1 MSWIVRY
8 ACDEAASG
16 SAPVTLLDGS
26 ATEQNL
32 TLAYDSGEMAYTED
46 GTGRGLNIS
55 VSTRTS
61 LAGASAAANAALIA
75 ALLGRQKFTVYL
87 KVVSGFIGADS
98 YTNIFEV
105 SVGGTALF
113 YVRAGGSATRTV
125 GFAGHEI
132 VTSGASIL
140 AICIDTTQAVA
151 ADRVRAYRSDTA
163 TPAAVTILTNTL
175 ALDDAIADLAGGLVW
190 FLNIPTGNRNPSGT
204 TKFFGIWDDADTLEQ
219 VTATFAALYSDDDAD
234 PRPAPSLS
242 FLAAPSIDQITATTY
257 RLSFTSSMTVPYD
270 VIRGTPGQTIADMPD
285 DATFDA
291 ATMTGTA
298 TASTV
303 MREVFNSQTPET
315 TYPIFVRIGADPY
328 VYGYV
333 EATTIAVSSQILSI
347 NGGEPIYRGQ
357 TGIIVLWDGGATG
370 TTETTIN
377 GVTQANHVVVND
389 TQTTF
394 DLVWPLTTY
403 GETETLTIDGKTA
416 TTPPIEAPA
425 GESVTT
431 LAGYTEA
438 PPETLD
444 FVADA
449 VDGNQVVIV
458 DQGGLIVL
466 QPDGTLI
473 IYPGAVSPLEF
484 AIVDHTDG
492 THSAFAE
499 QPFTIAAGATPD
511 PANLGANVTGA
522 EPNTEYTGTDTLTGD
537 GLDAGVN
544 KTITA
549 TGSMQVST
557 TAGTGWTTSIVRQ
570 KTQAWYWR
578 MFSPALG
585 ETATGGVT
593 IEGIA
598 SVKTITSRA
607 ANAPG
612 ITTQPANQSV
622 TSGAVATFTVAATNA
637 ESYQWQK
644 DTAGNGTYANI
655 SGATAATYA
664 RTTSDV
670 DLGTSNVRCVVTSSE
685 GASTT
690 STAATLTVIPGAT
703 RITIIPGLISGRG
716 VSLAG
721 TNNVPVNV
729 RNADG
734 TLRYSTVINYPLTGP
749 AYLDNNQN
757 PAVGVQCFYG
767 FPSSIDGTEAL
778 FSATVTAVS

>member
-1 MSWIVRY
+1 MAWIVRY
-8 ACDEAASG
+8 SADEAASG
-16 SAPVTLLDGS
+16 SAPAEVLDAS
-26 ATEQNL
+26 ASAQNL
-32 TLAYDSGEMAYTED
+32 TTAYGSGALAYTED
-46 GTGRGLNIS
+46 GAGRGLLMS
-55 VSTRTS
+55 AAVRSTA
-61 LAGASAAANAALIA
+61 AGATASATAALIA
-75 ALLGRQKFTVYL
+75 ALSGKEKLTVFFKTATMVGASSYTSL
-87 KVVSGFIGADS
+87 YDVSVSGTS
-98 YTNIFEV
+98 Q
-105 SVGGTALF
+105 F
-113 YVRAGGSATRTV
+113 YVRASDGAYRMIGFGGHSAEFY
-125 GFAGHEI
+125 G
-132 VTSGASIL
+132 GALVAVS
-140 AICIDTTQAVA
+140 IDTTQALA
-151 ADRVRAYRSDTA
+151 ADIVKVYRSNTDV
-163 TPAAVTILTNTL
+163 PEAASLTVNTF
-175 ALDDAIADLAGGLVW
+175 ANGDVVADLTGALVW
-190 FLNIPTGNRNPSGT
+190 MLNTAAGNRNPNGAL
-204 TKFFGIWDDADTLEQ
+204 KFLGVWDDACTLGQ
-219 VTATFAALYSDDDAD
+219 VTTAFAALYADDDSD
-234 PRPAPSLS
+234 PLPAPSLS

-270 VIRGTPGQTIADMPD
+270 VIRGTPGQTIGDMPD

-333 EATTIAVSSQILSI
+333 EATTAAVSSQILSI

-357 TGIIVLWDGGATG
+357 TGIVVLWDGGATG

-377 GVTQANHVVVND
+377 GVTQANHTVVSD

-403 GETETLTIDGKTA
+403 GESETLTIDGKTA
-416 TTPPIEAPA
+416 ATPVFEAPA
-425 GESVTT
+425 GETVTT
-431 LAGYTEA
+431 LSGYTEA

-449 VDGNQVVIV
+449 VDWNQVVIV

-511 PANLGANVTGA
+511 AANLGGNVTDA
-522 EPNTEYTGTDTLTGD
+522 EPSTEYTGTDTLAGD

-549 TGSMQVST
+549 TGSMLVST
-557 TAGTGWTTSIVRQ
+557 TAGSGWTTSIVRQ
-570 KTQAWYWR
+570 KGQAWYWQ

-585 ETATGGVT
+585 ATATGGVT

-598 SVKTITSRA
+598 TVKTIASRA
-607 ANAPG
+607 ANAPS
-612 ITTQPANQSV
+612 ITSQPSNQSV

-637 ESYQWQK
+637 AAYQWQK
-644 DTAGNGTYANI
+644 DTLGNGTYANI
-655 SGATAATYA
+655 TGATSATYA
-664 RTTSDV
+664 RTTSDA
-670 DLGTSNVRCVVTSSE
+670 DIGTSNVRCVVESAE
-685 GASTT
+685 GATTT
-690 STAATLTVIPGAT
+690 STAATLTVIAGAT
-703 RITIIPGLISGRG
+703 RITIIAGLISGRG
-716 VSLAG
+716 VALAG
-721 TNNVPVNV
+721 TNNVPVSV

-767 FPSSIDGTEAL
+767 FPSSIDGTESL
-778 FSATVTAVS
+778 FPATVTAVS